1 MGVERLPARYGP
13 SISEAVV
20 VEPAPGGRFVYIS
33 GQVAHDPEAEGKDLG
48 TQAAGCFDQ
57 MERILARCGGSLADV
72 VRVTAWLTSLD
83 DYAEYD
89 RVRRERFG
97 DSLPASASMQ
107 VAGLLGRDTK
117 IEIDAVA
124 YIGG

>member
-1 MGVERLPARYGP
+1 MSVERLPATYGP

-20 VEPAPGGRFVYIS
+20 VEPSGSGKFVYIS

-57 MERILARCGGSLADV
+57 MERILERCGGTLGDV

-97 DSLPASASMQ
+97 ENLPASASMQ

-124 YIGG
+124 YIPG